1 MKKIAAL
8 TLGCK
13 VNEYDTQAMLNIFTN
28 RGYEI
33 KQFDEKADIYLIN
46 TCTVTNLG
54 DKKSRQMLRRAKAMN
69 PNSIVIAAGC
79 YSQVAPEEVAA
90 IDGVNIVIGNKDR
103 YKIVDLVESFDEE
116 TGETLTSVSNL
127 RYEKV
132 FEELELES
140 TNAKTRAF
148 LKIQEGCNEFCTYCI
163 IPYSRGRNRSR
174 EFTNI
179 IKEAERLARAG
190 YKELVLTG
198 IHIASYGADNGEKL
212 IDIVREL
219 HKINGIE
226 RIRLSS
232 VEPKVM
238 TDEFVS
244 GIKDLEKVCDHF
256 HLSLQ
261 SGSDRILK
269 LMNRKYTTNEFRE
282 SVRKIRSIMP
292 NAAIT
297 TDIIVGFPGETK
309 EDFIETYEFAKEINF
324 ADIHVFPYAAK
335 KGTKSYNFK
344 EHLTKE
350 QKQSRVHELIKVRDK
365 GAKEFKEKFVGQN
378 MQVLFETDQKGKYIG
393 LTTNYIKVSM
403 ESVHM
408 LTNQIKNIT
417 LTEEI
422 LI

>member
-1 MKKIAAL
+1 MKYIASL

-13 VNEYDTQAMLNIFTN
+13 VNEYDTSAMLNIFTN
-28 RGYEI
+28 RGYGI
-33 KQFDEKADIYLIN
+33 KEFDEKADIYLIN

-69 PNSIVIAAGC
+69 PNALVIAAGC
-79 YSQVAPEEVAA
+79 YSQAFPDEVAS

-103 YKIVDLVESFDEE
+103 HKIVDIVESYDYER
-116 TGETLTSVSNL
+116 GDVLTSISNL

-140 TNAKTRAF
+140 TNARTRAF

-174 EFTNI
+174 LFENI
-179 IKEAERLARAG
+179 IAEAKKLSASG

-198 IHIASYGADNGEKL
+198 IHIASYGADNGETL
-212 IDIVREL
+212 IDIIKEI
-219 HKINGIE
+219 HKIEGIE

-238 TDEFVS
+238 SDDFIN
-244 GIKDLEKVCDHF
+244 GIKHLPKVCDHF

-261 SGSDRILK
+261 SGCDKILK
-269 LMNRKYTTNEFRE
+269 SMNRKYTKDEFRD
-282 SVRKIRSIMP
+282 SVNKIRSIMP

-297 TDIIVGFPGETK
+297 TDIIVGFPGETE
-309 EDFIETYEFAKEINF
+309 EDFIETYEFAKEIDF

-335 KGTKSYNFK
+335 KGTKSYSWPD
-344 EHLTKE
+344 HLTKE
-350 QKQSRVHELIKVRDK
+350 TKQERVKKLISLRDTCREAFRERFI
-365 GAKEFKEKFVGQN
+365 GNN
-378 MQVLFETDQKGKYIG
+378 MDVLFETEETGY
-393 LTTNYIKVSM
+393 TTNYIK
-403 ESVHM
+403 
-408 LTNQIKNIT
+408 IKRLGSKSNEIT
-417 LTEEI
+417 KIKLEREV
-422 LI
+422 LV